1 MQRIVVI
8 LATTTLIAG
17 SAAIY
22 LWQQLQS
29 ERRLT
34 SHLQQQSPPPS
45 RLQVQEQQTSA
56 AEVQTPSLAAEPG
69 QQPVDTMVVPARA
82 CTLSPTEVLDQL
94 LPHLRG
100 ELKTFAR
107 QATAN
112 NYPGVAEELGLSE
125 AETSA
130 LLDLLQKHQA
140 LQNFMPQNYTSNDE
154 TIRQEIERASMEI
167 PKLQNA
173 ELVALLG
180 PSKYAKWQ
188 EYQPTLNAHR
198 QWNLLLRNSRSRMPE
213 LSEQQTKSLV
223 AAIAAE
229 QTRLAGGAKVPR
241 STSVTPSSQLD
252 QEEYDI
258 KSKEES
264 NARILEAARL
274 YLDEQQYTAVK
285 ETMTR
290 LARSDLA
297 RSQARRTQLEGGG
310 GK

>member
-1 MQRIVVI
+1 MQRTVAI

-34 SHLQQQSPPPS
+34 SHLQQQAPPPS

-56 AEVQTPSLAAEPG
+56 AEVQAPSPAGGPG
-69 QQPVDTMVVPARA
+69 QQPVDTMAVPARA
-82 CTLSPTEVLDQL
+82 CALLPTEVLDQL

-100 ELKTFAR
+100 ELKTMAR
-107 QATAN
+107 QVTAK
-112 NYPGVAEELGLSE
+112 NYPGVAEELGLTE
-125 AETSA
+125 AETTA
-130 LLDLLQKHQA
+130 LLDLLQKHQT
-140 LQNFMPQNYTSNDE
+140 LQNFMPEAYTSSDD
-154 TIRQEIERASMEI
+154 TIRQEIERANVEI
-167 PKLQNA
+167 PKMQNA

-180 PSKYAKWQ
+180 PGKYGKWQ
-188 EYQPTLNAHR
+188 EYQPTLKAHR
-198 QWNLLLRNSRSRMPE
+198 QLNLLLRNNRSSMPE

-229 QTRLAGGAKVPR
+229 QTRLAGGTKVPR

-252 QEEYDI
+252 QEENDI
-258 KSKEES
+258 KVKEES

-274 YLDEQQYTAVK
+274 YLSEQQYTAVK

-290 LARSDLA
+290 LARSDLG
-297 RSQARRTQLEGGG
+297 RLQARRTQLEGGG